1 MNNINNVNEFFKL
14 GTELNNLKNTY
25 ANIIESSETKIYN
38 GRLIEDV
45 DIRLFDSYPVGIDL
59 GKLVFSA
66 YVKLAD
72 NDRRNILFDCD
83 CTYIAPFMKQ
93 AIMNLN
99 MAIVEETMRLM
110 QQKKNDLKSK
120 ANEDLTKIEKLMES

>member
-1 MNNINNVNEFFKL
+1 MENINYVNEFFKL
-14 GTELNNLKNTY
+14 GTELNNLKNAY

-38 GRLIEDV
+38 GRMIEEV
-45 DIRLFDSYPVGIDL
+45 DIRMFDPYPVGIDL
-59 GKLVFSA
+59 GKMVFSA

-72 NDRRNILFDCD
+72 NDRRNMLFDCD
-83 CTYIAPFMKQ
+83 CKYIASFMQQ

-99 MAIVEETMRLM
+99 IAIVEETMRLM
-110 QQKKNDLKSK
+110 QQKKDELKIK